1 MADDKFRIGI
11 IGGTGLDNLNILE
24 ESRYV
29 ELTTPFGDPSDKLL
43 FGKIQGVECVILP
56 RHDKTHSK
64 NPSNVNYRANLLAL
78 KNAGCKVVIATTA
91 CGSLNE
97 SYEPG
102 DVVILDDLI
111 DRTHKRQQTYF
122 DGTHSDF
129 QRVCHIPMFP
139 CFSAELR
146 NVLIKV
152 AENLNIK
159 HHKTGTMI
167 TIEGPRFS
175 SRSESKIFQSW
186 GAHTINMTTCP
197 EAALA
202 NELGLPYASLAL
214 VTDYDCWRDS
224 VPTSAH
230 VDVESVLRMF
240 KLNIN
245 KVIQIVLNAIPEIAK
260 VDWQP
265 ILDSHA
271 HKVKSSIM

>member
-1 MADDKFRIGI
+1 MTKA
-11 IGGTGLDNLNILE
+11 T
-24 ESRYV
+24 
-29 ELTTPFGDPSDKLL
+29 
-43 FGKIQGVECVILP
+43 Q
-56 RHDKTHSK
+56 K

-78 KNAGCKVVIATTA
+78 KNAGCKVVLATTA

-139 CFSAELR
+139 CFSTELR
-146 NVLIKV
+146 NVIIKV
-152 AENLNIK
+152 AENCNIN

-175 SRSESKIFQSW
+175 SRSESKMFQSW

-214 VTDYDCWRDS
+214 VTDYDCWRDA
-224 VPTSAH
+224 VPSSAH

-245 KVIQIVLNAIPEIAK
+245 KIIQIVLNAIPEIAK

-265 ILDSHA
+265 IVDAHA